1 MEKVYIVVVTDR
13 GDTTSV
19 VACGNLSTAIKKNKK
34 AKTAIIEKYKGMGFD
49 FNDGNDVKEY
59 ADDEFQFGIILLPNE
74 DAWSVDVKIHTKDI
88 IM

>member
-19 VACGNLSTAIKKNKK
+19 VACGNLSTAIEEFKK

-49 FNDGNDVKEY
+49 FNDGDDVKEY
-59 ADDEFQFGIILLPNE
+59 ADDEYQTILHN
-74 DAWSVDVKIHTKDI
+74 
-88 IM
+88 

>member
-1 MEKVYIVVVTDR
+1 
-13 GDTTSV
+13 
-19 VACGNLSTAIKKNKK
+19 
-34 AKTAIIEKYKGMGFD
+34 MGFD

-74 DAWSVDVKIHTKDI
+74 DAWSADVKIHTKGI